1 MRKPKGFNK
10 MSLKEQETWLVK
22 ERIKLEE
29 MFTLNSREL
38 AKVRGGNKVQIK
50 ESERLDEIELK

>member
-1 MRKPKGFNK
+1 